1 MTDTFRSYAAMLGFT
16 GVGLGAFGA
25 HALKSTLLARGTTD
39 SWRTAVTYQL
49 VHSLALLALS
59 TREVDRESTVRWD
72 VVGNCWLVGTVLFSG
87 SIYGLS
93 LGGPRFL
100 GPITPVGGLF
110 MMAGWGVLY
119 FGSEGNNTNKEM

>member
-119 FGSEGNNTNKEM
+119 FGSEGNNINKEM